1 MFDLIVLA
9 AAAGLTVRGW
19 RRGLMRQVAA
29 FVSFI
34 FSLLLVV
41 RLAPDWAL
49 VVEEWLGIP
58 YGAALT
64 LVGLALFSA
73 VGIVVWVA
81 LQALTRLM
89 RLPGL
94 NTADRAAGAV
104 VGLGWLV
111 LWVMTLIWFASF
123 LPLPDSLTSM
133 LSESRVVGGITEPD
147 SLPRRALDALT
158 QNSWEEMLIKIAGDH
173 WQSQRPVGRPSGK
186 RSAATLIGARMEEG
200 IVETFFA
207 HRDPSRA
214 EGMSGYMKH
223 RFPFLGISSP
233 ERRRLAQIALADMPR
248 PEEQDLAEFARGCWN
263 RPEREYQYAAIDQLR
278 KATKRLSER
287 FLTELRWMIITKPWW
302 DSCDPLSGT
311 VVGGIVRR
319 FPASALGD
327 GRVDIR

>member
-41 RLAPDWAL
+41 RLAPDWAP

-64 LVGLALFSA
+64 LVGLALFSG

-133 LSESRVVGGITEPD
+133 LSESRVVGVITEPD
-147 SLPRRALDALT
+147 SLPRHALDALT
-158 QNSWEEMLIKIAGDH
+158 QNSWEEMLIKIGEIT
-173 WQSQRPVGRPSGK
+173 GK
-186 RSAATLIGARMEEG
+186 VNDL
-200 IVETFFA
+200 
-207 HRDPSRA
+207 
-214 EGMSGYMKH
+214 
-223 RFPFLGISSP
+223 
-233 ERRRLAQIALADMPR
+233 LAD
-248 PEEQDLAEFARGCWN
+248 L
-263 RPEREYQYAAIDQLR
+263 
-278 KATKRLSER
+278 
-287 FLTELRWMIITKPWW
+287 
-302 DSCDPLSGT
+302 
-311 VVGGIVRR
+311 VGKGA
-319 FPASALGD
+319 PQP
-327 GRVDIR
+327 